1 MVMPSV
7 LYRLILLPS
16 SEYKMDAF
24 DMYKTNLEN
33 QNVIKEMFKQKLN
46 RLEKNIEEIQF
57 LIDERKNISE
67 NVSKD
72 FDAQVM
78 NTRNEIF
85 KMENISGYNKFNLDS
100 LNHVFRNKITELEVE
115 KVREHVNFWRDLTML
130 RQKLLDQRNE
140 FELAQNK
147 INLFENMK
155 QK

>member
-1 MVMPSV
+1 M
-7 LYRLILLPS
+7 
-16 SEYKMDAF
+16 ENTF

-57 LIDERKNISE
+57 IIDERKNISE
-67 NVSKD
+67 NVSRD
-72 FDAQVM
+72 FDAQVI
-78 NTRNEIF
+78 NTKNEIL
-85 KMENISGYNKFNLDS
+85 KIENISGYNKFNLDS
-100 LNHVFRNKITELEVE
+100 LNNVFRNKITELEVE

-130 RQKLLDQRNE
+130 RQKQIDQRNE

>member
-1 MVMPSV
+1 
-7 LYRLILLPS
+7 
-16 SEYKMDAF
+16 
-24 DMYKTNLEN
+24 MYKTNLEN

-57 LIDERKNISE
+57 IIDERKNISE
-67 NVSKD
+67 NVAKD
-72 FDAQVM
+72 LDVQVI
-78 NTRNEIF
+78 NTKNEIF
-85 KMENISGYNKFNLDS
+85 KMENISGYNKFNLDP
-100 LNHVFRNKITELEVE
+100 LNNVFRNKITELEVE

-130 RQKLLDQRNE
+130 RQKQIDQRNE

>member
-1 MVMPSV
+1 M
-7 LYRLILLPS
+7 
-16 SEYKMDAF
+16 ENTF

-57 LIDERKNISE
+57 IIDERKNISE
-67 NVSKD
+67 NVSMD
-72 FDAQVM
+72 LDAQVM
-78 NTRNEIF
+78 NTRNDIF

-100 LNHVFRNKITELEVE
+100 LNHIFRNKISELEVE

-130 RQKLLDQRNE
+130 RQKQIDQRNE

>member
-1 MVMPSV
+1 
-7 LYRLILLPS
+7 
-16 SEYKMDAF
+16 MDAF

>member
-1 MVMPSV
+1 M
-7 LYRLILLPS
+7 
-16 SEYKMDAF
+16 ENTF

-57 LIDERKNISE
+57 IIDERKNISE
-67 NVSKD
+67 NVAKD
-72 FDAQVM
+72 LDVQVI
-78 NTRNEIF
+78 NTKNEIF

-100 LNHVFRNKITELEVE
+100 LNNVFRNKITELEVE

-130 RQKLLDQRNE
+130 RQKQIDQRNE

>member
-1 MVMPSV
+1 M
-7 LYRLILLPS
+7 
-16 SEYKMDAF
+16 ENAF

-57 LIDERKNISE
+57 LIDERKNISD

-72 FDAQVM
+72 LDAQVM
-78 NTRNEIF
+78 NTKNEIF
-85 KMENISGYNKFNLDS
+85 KMENISGYNKFDLNS
-100 LNHVFRNKITELEVE
+100 LNHIFRNKVTELEVE

-130 RQKLLDQRNE
+130 RQKLIDQRNE

-147 INLFENMK
+147 ISLFENMK

>member
-1 MVMPSV
+1 
-7 LYRLILLPS
+7 
-16 SEYKMDAF
+16 
-24 DMYKTNLEN
+24 MYKTNLEN